1 MRKISKI
8 LLLKNNSVN
17 QKIVII
23 DNYDSFT
30 YNLVHLVEKIIDN
43 DVIVYLNDSFELED
57 IEKFDKIIISPG
69 PGLPEKAGKTL
80 EVIKHFSSRKSILGV
95 CLGQQA
101 IAVAFDGKLK
111 NLDEVYHGVM
121 HSISI
126 KEINQKKQNYL
137 FKNLPNKFNVGR
149 YHSWVIDQNNF
160 PVEFN
165 ITAIDEKGE
174 IMAIEHQTLDIQ
186 AVQFHPESIMTSLG
200 EKIMKNWLNV

>member
-1 MRKISKI
+1 MRKFYKI
-8 LLLKNNSVN
+8 YVLKNKSPD

-30 YNLVHLVEKIIDN
+30 YNLVHLVEKIIDDN
-43 DVIVYLNDSFELED
+43 VIVYLNDEFELSE
-57 IEKFDKIIISPG
+57 IELFDKIIISPG
-69 PGLPEKAGKTL
+69 PGLPENAGKTL
-80 EVIKHFSSRKSILGV
+80 ELIKHFSSRKSILGV
-95 CLGQQA
+95 CLGQQV

-111 NLDEVYHGVM
+111 NLDEVYHGVS
-121 HSISI
+121 HPIYL
-126 KEINQKKQNYL
+126 KEIKQEKQNYL

-165 ITAIDEKGE
+165 ITAVDEKGE

-186 AVQFHPESIMTSLG
+186 AVQFHPESILTSLG